1 MKNMRNH
8 FEEDMDD
15 EAFGED
21 LRGTRPPL
29 QQWVGSVSEAQWA
42 LVESLY
48 RLIDLS
54 QSLDEPRLKDAVRC
68 LVGAEG
74 RFLSLL
80 DNLLSQPQS
89 ST

>member
-1 MKNMRNH
+1 MRNY
-8 FEEDMDD
+8 FDDDVDD
-15 EAFGED
+15 EVFGKD
-21 LRGTRPPL
+21 TPGPRTPV

-80 DNLLSQPQS
+80 DGLLSRPQS

>member
-1 MKNMRNH
+1 MVRNC
-8 FEEDMDD
+8 FESDFDD
-15 EAFGED
+15 EGFGD
-21 LRGTRPPL
+21 CLPGGRTPI

-48 RLIDLS
+48 RLIDVS
-54 QSLDEPRLKDAVRC
+54 QSLDEPRLKEAVRR

-89 ST
+89 SV

>member
-1 MKNMRNH
+1 MKKVRKY
-8 FEEDMDD
+8 FEDDVEDED
-15 EAFGED
+15 FGDAIPE
-21 LRGTRPPL
+21 LRAPV

-80 DNLLSQPQS
+80 DNLLSGPQS
-89 ST
+89 TV